1 MDLGLAGR
9 AAIVTGGSRGIGR
22 AIALGL
28 AAEGCD
34 VAICARTPAD
44 LEATA
49 TEIRHHGVRAHATI
63 CDVRDGA
70 RLDAFLDEAHAVFGR
85 LDALVNNASGF
96 AMGDDPEDWSANFE
110 IDVLA
115 TARACRRVRPWLA
128 AQPGG
133 SIVHI
138 ASTAALEA
146 PGPAAYSAMKAAL
159 ISHSNH
165 LAVALAP
172 HGIRVNCVAPGAIE
186 FPGGVWDQIR
196 ATDRPSYDAM
206 LETIPWGRMGT
217 PEEVAAAVVFLLSP
231 RASWVTGAC
240 LAVDGAQ
247 HKGNL

>member
-9 AAIVTGGSRGIGR
+9 AAIITGGSRGIGR

-49 TEIRHHGVRAHATI
+49 AQIRLQGVRAHAAI
-63 CDVRDGA
+63 CDVRDGT
-70 RLDAFLDEAHAVFGR
+70 RLDAFLDEAHAVLGR

-96 AMGDDPEDWSANFE
+96 AMGDDTAAWSANFE

-115 TARACRRVRPWLA
+115 TMRASQRVRPWLA

-159 ISHSNH
+159 ISHSKH

-196 ATDRPSYDAM
+196 SADRPSYDAM
-206 LETIPWGRMGT
+206 LATIPWGRMGT

-240 LAVDGAQ
+240 LAVDGSQ